1 MIKLFLGAVTVA
13 GLIAACGGRGPAA
26 DSAHAARS
34 AKAAARPLKVGPP
47 LTCLVPPATCYT
59 PRVFRTAYGITPL
72 LERGIDGRGQTV
84 VMPELA
90 QQPAPDASDIRQDMA
105 RFDSLFGLP
114 PARLRVLNSL
124 AGSASPW

>member
-1 MIKLFLGAVTVA
+1 MEDIMIKLFLGAVTVA
-13 GLIAACGGRGPAA
+13 GLIAACDGRGPAA

-34 AKAAARPLKVGPP
+34 AKAAARPAKVGPP

-59 PRVFRTAYGITPL
+59 PRVFRTAYGISPL

-90 QQPAPDASDIRQDMA
+90 QQPGPDAS
-105 RFDSLFGLP
+105 
-114 PARLRVLNSL
+114 
-124 AGSASPW
+124 

>member
-13 GLIAACGGRGPAA
+13 GLIAACAGCGPAA
-26 DSAHAARS
+26 GSGHAGRP
-34 AKAAARPLKVGPP
+34 AKAGLPP
-47 LTCLVPPATCYT
+47 SSDCLAPPATCYT
-59 PRVFRTAYGITPL
+59 PRVFRTAYGISPL

-90 QQPAPDASDIRQDMA
+90 QQPTPDASDIRQDMA

-114 PARLRVLNSL
+114 PR
-124 AGSASPW
+124 GCGW